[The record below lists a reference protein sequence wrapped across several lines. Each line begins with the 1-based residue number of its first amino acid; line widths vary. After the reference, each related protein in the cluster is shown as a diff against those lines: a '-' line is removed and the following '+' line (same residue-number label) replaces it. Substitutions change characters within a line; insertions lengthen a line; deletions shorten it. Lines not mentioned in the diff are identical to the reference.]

1 MSRYLARIL
10 RAIIVAVLGV
20 GGGMGLLIF
29 ITMIVLR
36 SDQFSAIDVALQT
49 ALVIGLRFGCVIAT
63 ILLLTD
69 LTMRLFVAHGKH
81 EEIWE
86 LNQTR
91 VLELDGSLREVRR
104 LCREALLVVP
114 NLKSISEIA
123 DSPDLT
129 ASTGASWRSPGELV
143 QISIESNGDNKW
155 KIRCNSH
162 CTQKHIAFD
171 YAKNYE
177 NVESFLRR
185 MSTLNKDSN

>member
-20 GGGMGLLIF
+20 GGGAGLLIF
-29 ITMIVLR
+29 IAMVVLR

-49 ALVIGLRFGCVIAT
+49 ALVIGLSFGCFIAT
-63 ILLLTD
+63 VLLLTD
-69 LTMRLFVAHGKH
+69 LTMRLFVSQGKY

-91 VLELDGSLREVRR
+91 VLELEGSLREVRR

-114 NLKSISEIA
+114 NIKSVSEEE
-123 DSPDLT
+123 DSPNLM
-129 ASTGASWRSPGELV
+129 ASTGASWRSPGERL
-143 QISIESNGDNKW
+143 QISIESAGDNKW
-155 KIRCNSH
+155 KIRCNSQ
-162 CTQKHIAFD
+162 CAQQNIAFD

-177 NVESFLRR
+177 NVESFLKR
-185 MSTLNKDSN
+185 MSVLSKG

>member
-20 GGGMGLLIF
+20 GGGAGLLIF
-29 ITMIVLR
+29 IAMIVLR

-49 ALVIGLRFGCVIAT
+49 ALVIGLGFGCIIAT

-69 LTMRLFVAHGKH
+69 LTMRLFVSHGH
-81 EEIWE
+81 YEEIWE
-86 LNQTR
+86 LEQTR
-91 VLELDGSLREVRR
+91 VLELEGSLRDVRR

-114 NLKSISEIA
+114 NLKSISELA
-123 DSPDLT
+123 DSPDIN

-143 QISIESNGDNKW
+143 EISIQPAGENKW
-155 KIRCNSH
+155 TIRCHSH
-162 CTQKHIAFD
+162 CTQKNIAFD

-177 NVESFLRR
+177 NVESFLKR
-185 MSTLNKDSN
+185 MATISKP